1 MLQEAITGMNL
12 PITWDPVA
20 DSMGSA
26 EHILQNHRTTRFRNS
41 KDNHHMKLAILN
53 RVFWC
58 VVKGVVPYLQQLKLC
73 SPDNTEISL
82 KVIHF
87 TPYFHDKLIKDKP
100 YIN

>member
-26 EHILQNHRTTRFRNS
+26 EHNLQNHRTTRFRNS

-53 RVFWC
+53 RVF
-58 VVKGVVPYLQQLKLC
+58 
-73 SPDNTEISL
+73 
-82 KVIHF
+82 
-87 TPYFHDKLIKDKP
+87 
-100 YIN
+100 